1 MGKNSFTLLET
12 LVSITFL
19 LIVIG
24 GFIKSSYNNEKD
36 EEIFMNLNELENK
49 FNTKNYSSFSK
60 SSNYITIIKNKTTFE
75 NISVSKYQFENEN
88 IKLFKYEK

>member
-1 MGKNSFTLLET
+1 MEKNSFTLIET

-24 GFIKSSYNNEKD
+24 GFTKSSYNNEKD
-36 EEIFMNLNELENK
+36 EEIFMILNELGNK

-60 SSNYITIIKNKTTFE
+60 SSNYITIIKNKTTLE

>member
-24 GFIKSSYNNEKD
+24 GFTKSSYNNEKD
-36 EEIFMNLNELENK
+36 EEIFMTLNELENK

-60 SSNYITIIKNKTTFE
+60 SSNYITVIKNKTAFE

>member
-24 GFIKSSYNNEKD
+24 GFTKSFYNNEKD
-36 EEIFMNLNELENK
+36 EEIFMILNELENK

-60 SSNYITIIKNKTTFE
+60 SSNYIIVIKNKTTFE

>member
-19 LIVIG
+19 LIVIA
-24 GFIKSSYNNEKD
+24 GFTKSFYNDEKD